1 MIQILGGLAV
11 GLTPLWHIL
20 QVSAPVT
27 APAATD
33 EAAYVFSGPQFFIA
47 LVAGLILAFAFQLLL
62 TNLSVATG
70 ISVLDFR
77 PSRSSHHESD
87 SSGGMG
93 QTVRQNIGTAM
104 GIWTLVTVTIALFF
118 ACLLA
123 VHLIPVPRNQPGLG
137 IIIGLVIWGTYFTAM
152 VWLSSTKIG
161 SLFGSVVGMATSSFQ
176 KLFGAATAAVGAKT
190 ASDQIVQTAEAAA
203 SAVRRELMAGFDT
216 QDVQYKIEDYISR
229 LRPSHIDAQALR
241 REFEDLLVSNPDLQ
255 QADPEILQS
264 AIDHQT
270 FVDVVRSRTDLSQRE
285 VEQVARQLEDAWLR
299 SVSRSGGGN
308 TNSVRDLVNYIR
320 TAHPERLLSE
330 ELGQR
335 LDQLI
340 DELRMRRQPQANSA
354 QQSFMQ
360 MINGLMGVA
369 MGRADLSDL
378 DAQAIANRLKSA
390 GSQIASQANQLVGS
404 SDEANSNSVIRADV
418 ENYLL
423 NTYSWQMKPATVD
436 RDFRAILYDP
446 DADPRMVR
454 HELEQIGRPD
464 FVNILR
470 SRGVFTQDRIN
481 ELADRLER
489 IRREVRIVAYEAE
502 ARAIALE
509 LRQRVETF
517 ILMTPKA
524 ELANPDYSRQA
535 FKALLETP
543 DADYDVLRPRLETY
557 DRNLLRE
564 LLLRR
569 SDVDIWEVD
578 NLINPL
584 EEARNQALDEAKSLE
599 EKAQEK
605 AQEMQQRL
613 ENYLRNTGREEL
625 DPDAIEREIALLLN
639 DPQVGFA
646 ALRNR
651 LSRMDRE
658 TLVQLLSQRPDMSE
672 TDVNRTIDQV
682 EESWHRALRSPKT
695 LSVKAQEQYDHA
707 TSAIAD
713 YLRSTG
719 KSELNPDGIQR
730 DLSLLLDDPRAGAAA
745 LRERLSRMD
754 RDTLVQLLSQRDDLT
769 EAEVNEKI
777 DQIQSAIRN
786 ILRAPRRLALR
797 AQEEVQN
804 FETALEDYLRNTD
817 KDELNPDGIKRD
829 LRMLFDDPRLGAERI
844 GDRISRIDRSTLVAL
859 LAQRNDIS
867 EAEAEHI
874 VGQIVAI
881 RDQALEQIR
890 RVQYRIQSAI
900 DGILARI
907 RHYLNS
913 LDRPELN
920 YYGIKQDIRLL
931 FDNPEVGFDAL
942 RHRLSSVNRDTLV
955 AILSSRD
962 DISTADADR
971 IIAQVEDARDSVLH
985 QAERLQ
991 MEVDKRMSEMKYHA
1005 QKQLDETRKVAAVAA
1020 WWLFATALVSAFA
1033 SGLAGGIAA
1042 S

>member
-1 MIQILGGLAV
+1 MIHIFGGLAV
-11 GLTPLWHIL
+11 GLTPLWHVL
-20 QVSAPVT
+20 QVPGTVVT
-27 APAATD
+27 SATD
-33 EAAYVFSGPQFFIA
+33 EAAYIFSGPQFFIA
-47 LVAGLILAFAFQLLL
+47 LIAGLILAFAFQLLL

-70 ISVLDFR
+70 ISILDFR
-77 PSRSSHHESD
+77 PSRSSHHQSD
-87 SSGGMG
+87 SGGGIG

-123 VHLIPVPRNQPGLG
+123 VHLIPVPGNQPGLG

-152 VWLSSTKIG
+152 VWLSSAKVG
-161 SLFGSVVGMATSSFQ
+161 SLFGSLAGMATSSFQ
-176 KLFGAATAAVGAKT
+176 KLFGAATAAVGAK
-190 ASDQIVQTAEAAA
+190 AANDQIIETAEAAA
-203 SAVRRELMAGFDT
+203 SAVRRELTAGFDAH
-216 QDVQYKIEDYISR
+216 DIQYKIEDYISQ

-241 REFEDLLVSNPDLQ
+241 REFEDLLASNPDLQ
-255 QADPEILQS
+255 QADPETLQS
-264 AIDHQT
+264 AVDRQA
-270 FVDVVRSRTDLSQRE
+270 FVDVVRSRTDLSERE

-299 SVSRSGGGN
+299 SVGRSGSGN

-320 TAHPERLLSE
+320 TAQPERLLSN

-335 LDQLI
+335 LDQLLN
-340 DELRMRRQPQANSA
+340 ELRLRRQSQSNSA
-354 QQSFMQ
+354 QQSLMQ
-360 MINGLMGVA
+360 LLNGLIGVA
-369 MGRADLSDL
+369 MGRIDLSDL
-378 DAQAIANRLKSA
+378 DAQTISNRLKSA
-390 GSQIASQANQLVGS
+390 GSQISSQANQLVS
-404 SDEANSNSVIRADV
+404 SSEEATPKSVIRADV

-423 NTYSWQMKPATVD
+423 NTYSWQMKPATVE

-446 DADPRMVR
+446 EADPAMVR

-464 FVNILR
+464 FVKILK
-470 SRGVFTQDRIN
+470 SRGVFTQERIQN
-481 ELADRLER
+481 LANHLEK

-502 ARAIALE
+502 SRAIALE

-517 ILMTPKA
+517 ILTTPKP

-543 DADYDVLRPRLETY
+543 DTEYSVLRPRLEAY

-569 SDVDIWEVD
+569 SDVDTWEVD

-584 EEARNQALDEAKSLE
+584 EEARNQVLDDAKSME
-599 EKAQEK
+599 EKAREK
-605 AQEMQQRL
+605 AQSVQQQL
-613 ENYLRNTGREEL
+613 EDYLRSTGREEL
-625 DPDAIEREIALLLN
+625 NPDAIEREITMLLN

-651 LSRMDRE
+651 LSQMDRE
-658 TLVQLLSQRPDMSE
+658 TLVQLLSQRPDLSE
-672 TDVNRTIDQV
+672 ADVNHTIEQI
-682 EESWHRALRSPKT
+682 EETWHRVLRSPKS
-695 LSVKAQEQYDHA
+695 LSVKAQEQYDRA

-719 KSELNPDGIQR
+719 KSELNPEGIQR
-730 DLSLLLDDPRAGAAA
+730 DLSMLMNDPQAGASA
-745 LRERLSRMD
+745 LRERLSHMD
-754 RDTLVQLLSQRDDLT
+754 RDTLVQLLSQREDLT

-777 DQIQSAIRN
+777 DQIQTAIRS

-797 AQEEVQN
+797 AQAEVLN

-829 LRMLFDDPRLGAERI
+829 LRTLFDDPRLGAERI
-844 GDRISRIDRSTLVAL
+844 GDRISRMDRSTIVAL
-859 LAQRNDIS
+859 LSQRNDIS
-867 EAEAEHI
+867 EAEAERI
-874 VGQIVAI
+874 VGQILSI
-881 RDQALEQIR
+881 RDQALDQIR
-890 RVQYRIQSAI
+890 RVQYQIQAAVDS
-900 DGILARI
+900 ILARI
-907 RHYLNS
+907 RDYLNS

-931 FDNPEVGFDAL
+931 FDNPEMGFEAL
-942 RHRLSSVNRDTLV
+942 RHRLGAVNRDTLV
-955 AILSSRD
+955 ALLSSRN
-962 DISTADADR
+962 DISQADADR
-971 IIAQVEDARDSVLH
+971 IIAQIEDARDSVLQ

>member
-1 MIQILGGLAV
+1 MIHIFGGLAV

-20 QVSAPVT
+20 QVPDTVVT
-27 APAATD
+27 SATD
-33 EAAYVFSGPQFFIA
+33 EAAYIFSGPQFFIA
-47 LVAGLILAFAFQLLL
+47 LIAGLILAFAFQLLL

-77 PSRSSHHESD
+77 PSRSSHQDS
-87 SSGGMG
+87 SSGGLG
-93 QTVRQNIGTAM
+93 QSVRQHIGAAM
-104 GIWTLVTVTIALFF
+104 GLWTLVTVTIALFF

-123 VHLIPVPRNQPGLG
+123 VHLIPVPDDQPGLG

-152 VWLSSTKIG
+152 VWLSSAKVG

-176 KLFGAATAAVGAKT
+176 KLFGAATAAVGAK
-190 ASDQIVQTAEAAA
+190 AANDQIVETAEAAA
-203 SAVRRELMAGFDT
+203 SAVRRELTAGWDAR
-216 QDVQYKIEDYISR
+216 DVQHKIEDYISQ
-229 LRPSHIDAQALR
+229 LRPSQIDAQALR
-241 REFEDLLVSNPDLQ
+241 REFEGLLASNPDLQ
-255 QADPEILQS
+255 QADSEMLRS
-264 AIDHQT
+264 AIDRQA

-285 VEQVARQLEDAWLR
+285 VEQVASQLEDAWLR
-299 SVSRSGGGN
+299 SVGRSSSGN
-308 TNSVRDLVNYIR
+308 TNAVRDLVDYVR

-335 LDQLI
+335 LDQLLN
-340 DELRMRRQPQANSA
+340 EMRLRRQSQSNSA
-354 QQSFMQ
+354 QQSLMQ
-360 MINGLMGVA
+360 LLNGLMGVA
-369 MGRADLSDL
+369 MGRIDLSDL
-378 DAQAIANRLKSA
+378 DAQTISSRLKSA
-390 GSQIASQANQLVGS
+390 GSQISSQANQLISS
-404 SDEANSNSVIRADV
+404 SDQATSKSVIRSDI

-423 NTYSWQMKPATVD
+423 NAYSWQMKPATVE

-446 DADPRMVR
+446 DADPSMVR
-454 HELEQIGRPD
+454 HELDQIGRPD
-464 FVNILR
+464 FVSILK
-470 SRGVFTQDRIN
+470 SRGVFTQERIQN
-481 ELADRLER
+481 LANHLER

-517 ILMTPKA
+517 ILTTPKT
-524 ELANPDYSRQA
+524 ELANADYSRKA
-535 FKALLETP
+535 FKAILETP
-543 DADYDVLRPRLETY
+543 DTEYSVLRPRLETY

-569 SDVDIWEVD
+569 ADVDTWEVD

-584 EEARNQALDEAKSLE
+584 EEARNQVLDDAKSME

-605 AQEMQQRL
+605 AKNVQQRL
-613 ENYLRNTGREEL
+613 ENYLRSTGREEL
-625 DPDAIEREIALLLN
+625 NPDAIEREITMLLN

-651 LSRMDRE
+651 LSQMDRE
-658 TLVQLLSQRPDMSE
+658 TLVQLLSQRQDMSE
-672 TDVNRTIDQV
+672 SDVNHTIDQV
-682 EESWHRALRSPKT
+682 EETWHRALRSPKS

-719 KSELNPDGIQR
+719 KSELNPEGIQR
-730 DLSLLLDDPRAGAAA
+730 DLQKLIDDPQAGASA
-745 LRERLSRMD
+745 LRDRLSQMD
-754 RDTLVQLLSQRDDLT
+754 RDTLVQLLSQREDLT

-777 DQIQSAIRN
+777 DQIQSAIRS

-797 AQEEVQN
+797 TQEKVQS

-817 KDELNPDGIKRD
+817 KDELSPEGIKRD
-829 LRMLFDDPRLGAERI
+829 LRTLFDDPRLGAERI
-844 GDRISRIDRSTLVAL
+844 SDRVSRIDRSTLVAL
-859 LAQRNDIS
+859 LSQREDIS
-867 EAEAEHI
+867 EAEAQRI
-874 VGQIVAI
+874 VGQILSI

-890 RVQYRIQSAI
+890 QVQYRIQAAI
-900 DGILARI
+900 DSIMARI
-907 RHYLNS
+907 RSYLNS

-931 FDNPEVGFDAL
+931 FDDPETGFDAL

-955 AILSSRD
+955 AILSSRN
-962 DISTADADR
+962 DISAADADR
-971 IIAQVEDARDSVLH
+971 IIAQVEDARDSVLQ

-991 MEVDKRMSEMKYHA
+991 MEVDKRMSEMKHLA
-1005 QKQLDETRKVAAVAA
+1005 QRQLDETRKVAAVAA